1 MPLEWWWSSLFEQF
15 FNFFILQDR
24 KFWKETLV
32 VQINGYKQ
40 LKSVSQSQSV
50 SWRKN
55 KLYVSILFLTYVC
68 SSSLWPSLSSTAK
81 TTRKKVNLNGSSSS
95 YECGQNVECQIESTL
110 WNIQSEEEEE
120 EEESWTVPKIMEIFF
135 LFCLDKN

>member
-1 MPLEWWWSSLFEQF
+1 MATNSLSQSVE
-15 FNFFILQDR
+15 
-24 KFWKETLV
+24 
-32 VQINGYKQ
+32 
-40 LKSVSQSQSV
+40 VSQSVEERINCMFQFF
-50 SWRKN
+50 
-55 KLYVSILFLTYVC
+55 FLTYVC

-120 EEESWTVPKIMEIFF
+120 ES
-135 LFCLDKN
+135 